1 MYNITYA
8 IGFVTIISNIEVQM
22 TFLILPGRS
31 LTKQKKRSF
40 EDLLPVLMERGS
52 FLGTSISTTV
62 SPEFQLSVKK
72 TILNSPFL
80 ETYFIVQ
87 LNAVY

>member
-1 MYNITYA
+1 
-8 IGFVTIISNIEVQM
+8 M

-31 LTKQKKRSF
+31 LTKQKKRSL

-52 FLGTSISTTV
+52 FLGTNISTTV

-80 ETYFIVQ
+80 GTYFIAQ
-87 LNAVY
+87 LNAVH

>member
-1 MYNITYA
+1 MKITKNDNMYNITYA

-40 EDLLPVLMERGS
+40 EDLLPVLIERGS
-52 FLGTSISTTV
+52 FLGTNISTTV

-72 TILNSPFL
+72 LS
-80 ETYFIVQ
+80 
-87 LNAVY
+87 

>member
-1 MYNITYA
+1 ML
-8 IGFVTIISNIEVQM
+8 SDIEVQIKL
-22 TFLILPGRS
+22 LILPGRS

-62 SPEFQLSVKK
+62 SPVFQLSVKK
-72 TILNSPFL
+72 ASN
-80 ETYFIVQ
+80 
-87 LNAVY
+87 